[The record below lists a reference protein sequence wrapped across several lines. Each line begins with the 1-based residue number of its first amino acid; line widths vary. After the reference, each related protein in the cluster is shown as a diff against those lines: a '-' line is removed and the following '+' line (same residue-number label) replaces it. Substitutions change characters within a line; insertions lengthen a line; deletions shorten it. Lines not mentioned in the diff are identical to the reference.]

1 MCLRLRQRERE
12 GERKKWNGDCER
24 EFDFA
29 LLSDR
34 RMCVYF
40 IKKNEVGVRAF
51 VLEVREWRRR
61 RQTKTSIVREDKNP
75 TNSTPETFFYNQH
88 QVLFTHEIQLT

>member
-1 MCLRLRQRERE
+1 MLFVPTRKGSKIVDVSSIETERE
-12 GERKKWNGDCER
+12 GESKIWNGDSDR

-29 LLSDR
+29 LLSER

-40 IKKNEVGVRAF
+40 IKKNEVGVRVF

-61 RQTKTSIVREDKNP
+61 RQTKTSIVREDKNL
-75 TNSTPETFFYNQH
+75 TN
-88 QVLFTHEIQLT
+88 

>member
-1 MCLRLRQRERE
+1 MLFVPTRKGSKIVDVSSIEAERTRE
-12 GERKKWNGDCER
+12 GESKIWNGDCDR

-29 LLSDR
+29 LLSER

-40 IKKNEVGVRAF
+40 IKKNEVGVRVF

-61 RQTKTSIVREDKNP
+61 RQTKTSIVREDKNL
-75 TNSTPETFFYNQH
+75 TN
-88 QVLFTHEIQLT
+88 